1 MHKLPGELE
10 ELAALVDGDVPAF
23 DAIYRRYYRSVYAN
37 IFKLVK
43 NAHYAEDI
51 LQDVFVSLWQNRF
64 KIRSDRS
71 VSGWLF
77 VVSYNRALT
86 FLKREIRRSEEYVE
100 SYEPFESSLADEE
113 PDESVLTMQLNALEE
128 AVESL
133 STRRREVFRLCRFEG
148 KTNEEAATMLNL
160 STETVKDYLKH
171 SIKAVKAYIG
181 DKYPPHVVGMMLLT
195 GLFAN

>member
-171 SIKAVKAYIG
+171 STKAVKAYIG